1 MPLVV
6 IAATP
11 KQASDASSEQ
21 DSVASSEQ
29 TNAEDNTD
37 KPSAA

>member
-1 MPLVV
+1 V
-6 IAATP
+6 IATTP
-11 KQASDASSEQ
+11 EQASVASSEQ
-21 DSVASSEQ
+21 DSVASTEQ